1 MERIRFVGKVI
12 SYVVRG
18 GCAVHVLQ
26 SHFYEFTETRGESM
40 LPTLAA
46 SGDFVYTSK
55 RYKLG
60 RGVEIGDCIVALK
73 PTDPDQRVC
82 KRVTGMPG
90 DIILIDPSMDP
101 KGSNNKNNNSNNK
114 SDDTT
119 KISSI
124 NDDKINES
132 FNKYI
137 KVPEGHCWVTG
148 DNLAHSLDSRTYNS
162 LPLGLIKGKIIAAN
176 DFNEPFWGGSKGN
189 FWGFRKI
196 ENNYVDEEVI
206 SPSIAA

>member
-1 MERIRFVGKVI
+1 MERVRFVGKVL
-12 SYVVRG
+12 SYVIRG

-55 RYKLG
+55 SYKLG

-101 KGSNNKNNNSNNK
+101 KSNSNNNKKDHDK
-114 SDDTT
+114 S
-119 KISSI
+119 KNSI
-124 NDDKINES
+124 EDDKNES

-162 LPLGLIKGKIIAAN
+162 LPLGLIKGKITAAN

-196 ENNYVDEEVI
+196 ENNYVEEEII
-206 SPSIAA
+206 SPKIAA

>member
-1 MERIRFVGKVI
+1 MEKAKFFGKVF
-12 SYVVRG
+12 SYVLRG

-46 SGDFVYTSK
+46 SNDYVYTSK

-82 KRVTGMPG
+82 KRITGMPG
-90 DIILIDPSMDP
+90 DIILIDPSME
-101 KGSNNKNNNSNNK
+101 NKK
-114 SDDTT
+114 
-119 KISSI
+119 
-124 NDDKINES
+124 DDKSKFDVDNKES
-132 FNKYI
+132 FNKFI

-176 DFNEPFWGGSKGN
+176 DFNQPFWGGERGN
-189 FWGFRKI
+189 FWGFRKVS
-196 ENNYVDEEVI
+196 NNYIDDELEETIV
-206 SPSIAA
+206 PTIAS

>member
-1 MERIRFVGKVI
+1 MERVRFVGKVL

-82 KRVTGMPG
+82 KRITGMPG
-90 DIILIDPSMDP
+90 DLILIDPSMDSP
-101 KGSNNKNNNSNNK
+101 NFNNINKDEGGKNNNSVKQVDNH
-114 SDDTT
+114 
-119 KISSI
+119 
-124 NDDKINES
+124 ES
-132 FNKYI
+132 FNKFI

-189 FWGFRKI
+189 FWGFRSI
-196 ENNYVDEEVI
+196 GNNFLDVDHEEDI
-206 SPSIAA
+206 ILPSSAS